1 MEYLII
7 GVMVGFNLLIV
18 IWKLTHK
25 RVFDG
30 LIDAGLLI
38 AVTTVFSG
46 GLGTLII
53 GTIGSAITS
62 LYLLIVNPFK
72 SKSM

>member
-7 GVMVGFNLLIV
+7 GLAVAFNLIIV

-30 LIDAGLLI
+30 LIDASLLV
-38 AVTTVFSG
+38 AVATVFSG

-53 GTIGSAITS
+53 GTVGSAVTS

-72 SKSM
+72 PKSV